1 MGPLSFLRSS
11 ARFVLRGGK
20 AYWLWVASLSALIA
34 WGAAAYVDQ
43 FRLGLIVTNMRDQV
57 SWAFYIGN
65 FTFLV
70 GVAAAAVVL
79 VIPAYIYH
87 WKPIKEVAIL
97 GEILAI
103 SAIVM
108 CLMFVVAD
116 MGHPERGWHL
126 IPGLGHMNFPRSI
139 LAWDVLVLNLYLLL
153 NLTIVTHVLYRG
165 MQGRAPNQRF
175 VVPLV
180 LFSVPAAVGIHTVTA
195 FIYAGAA
202 ARPYWNASILAPR
215 FLCSAFCSGP
225 AIMLILFQILQRTT

>member
-1 MGPLSFLRSS
+1 MNTIRPFIHFVVDSTRI
-11 ARFVLRGGK
+11 VLRGNAIYWAWIAALLTMIAIGVH
-20 AYWLWVASLSALIA
+20 AYLGQL
-34 WGAAAYVDQ
+34 Q
-43 FRLGLIVTNMRDQV
+43 HGLIETNLRDQV

-70 GVAAAAVVL
+70 GVAAAAVLL

-97 GEILAI
+97 GEILAV

-108 CLMFVVAD
+108 CLMFVTAD

-126 IPGLGHMNFPRSI
+126 IPGIGHMNFPRSI
-139 LAWDVLVLNLYLLL
+139 LAWDVLVLNLYLIL
-153 NLTIVTHVLYRG
+153 NLVIVTHVLYRG
-165 MQGRAPNQRF
+165 MQGRGPNQRF

-195 FIYAGAA
+195 FIYAGTP
-202 ARPYWNASILAPR
+202 ARP
-215 FLCSAFCSGP
+215 F
-225 AIMLILFQILQRTT
+225 